1 MLIFSTYAHYCRA
14 LSGLSL
20 LLALPKSKQK
30 ASASSLGDPQPVC
43 RLKGTNGLS
52 PRPFLRRLHRVGAP
66 PAELMRGK
74 LTHDKR
80 LPCRASAV
88 PLASSTGHP

>member
-1 MLIFSTYAHYCRA
+1 MYYDFMYIIILSNIFYSLDHHCRA
-14 LSGLSL
+14 LPGLSL

-43 RLKGTNGLS
+43 RLKVTNGLS

-66 PAELMRGK
+66 NVIK
-74 LTHDKR
+74 LR
-80 LPCRASAV
+80 IFI
-88 PLASSTGHP
+88 